1 VDDTSGEEWSLIMPV
16 CRDEWQSVAW
26 FALLHE
32 QVHQRLYPY
41 QRHGKRFNQEILRL
55 AEVGAF
61 DEIW

>member
-1 VDDTSGEEWSLIMPV
+1 MPV